1 MPSLK
6 EDERKIISTPSEKTL
21 QLTAARLPSYQYLH
35 ALVLYQGFPAPILT
49 STSSLLLR
57 AEQIA
62 KPVLLPRYRRSAA
75 LSGLCWPPAG
85 CRGRVVP
92 GLAGTSPGRALSV
105 AAATATLGVV

>member
-21 QLTAARLPSYQYLH
+21 QLTSP
-35 ALVLYQGFPAPILT
+35 
-49 STSSLLLR
+49 LLLQ